1 MTKVTTPGLF
11 PPPGAIKETLPLET
25 VSVAQK
31 LLTELLVVV
40 IENDLRLIKSQLGL
54 EGERHE

>member
-1 MTKVTTPGLF
+1 MTTLRTPSLF
-11 PPPGAIKETLPLET
+11 PPPGAIKEPLPLET
-25 VSVAQK
+25 VNVAQK

-40 IENDLRLIKSQLGL
+40 IENELRPIQSELIP